1 MDFSPSRL
9 ALARK
14 RLGLSKT
21 ALASQSGISVR
32 SLGYYESSTGNV
44 SPSEEHLNILATVLK
59 VPVEFFIGPDI
70 EELNCDAASF
80 RSLTTLTSSE
90 RDAALANGT
99 FAMLLSEWIDKK
111 FHLPEPSIPSLRDFE
126 AEGAA
131 QALREHW
138 GLGQRP
144 ISNVVHL
151 LESRGV
157 RVFSLPVDSRAVD
170 AFSLWHGQVPFVF
183 LNTKKTA
190 EHTRFDCAHE
200 LGHLTLHTH
209 GTPRSSRK
217 REVET
222 EANRF
227 ASAFLL
233 PESDVL
239 AHTPPPRTITAKII
253 HRLKK
258 RWGVS
263 AIALVFRLHKL
274 RVISDWQYRS
284 LCIELSDTGY
294 KSGEEGGI
302 PRDGS
307 QVFAKVFS
315 TLKAEGVTRGTIAR
329 DLNLTPA
336 LIDSLL
342 VGLVIAS
349 VPTND
354 TTSKAQDS
362 ADERPQR
369 PNLKIVSE
377 ASSDA
382 ACSSKGICSSGKT

>member
-1 MDFSPSRL
+1 MEFNPSRL

-21 ALASQSGISVR
+21 ALADESGISVR
-32 SLGYYESSTGNV
+32 SIGYYESETSNV
-44 SPSEEHLNILATVLK
+44 IPSEEHLNLLASILKL
-59 VPVEFFIGPDI
+59 PVEFFFGADLD
-70 EELNCDAASF
+70 ELNCDAASF

-90 RDAALANGT
+90 RDAALAYGR

-111 FHLPEPSIPSLRDFE
+111 FHLPAASIPSLRDFE
-126 AEGAA
+126 PEGAA

-151 LESRGV
+151 LESRGA

-170 AFSLWHGQVPFVF
+170 AFSLWHGEIPFVF
-183 LNTKKTA
+183 LNTKKSA
-190 EHTRFDCAHE
+190 EHTRFDCVHE
-200 LGHLTLHTH
+200 LGHLSLHTH
-209 GTPRSSRK
+209 GAPRNSRK

-227 ASAFLL
+227 ASAFLM
-233 PESDVL
+233 PEGDVL
-239 AHTPPPRTITAKII
+239 AHIPPPRTITVKTI

-274 RVISDWQYRS
+274 RIISEWQYRS
-284 LCIELSDTGY
+284 MCVQLTEDGY
-294 KSGEEGGI
+294 RSGEPDGI
-302 PRDGS
+302 QRDGS
-307 QVFAKVFS
+307 QVFSKVFAA
-315 TLKAEGVTRGTIAR
+315 LKAEGITRGVIAR
-329 DLNLTPA
+329 ELNVTPA

-349 VPTND
+349 VPAPTD
-354 TTSKAQDS
+354 DKTVPQFSEGI
-362 ADERPQR
+362 DEEAPKH
-369 PNLKIVSE
+369 NLRVV
-377 ASSDA
+377 
-382 ACSSKGICSSGKT
+382 